1 MNRFA
6 SPLLR
11 LLDRVSAPGKVSAH
25 CDIPCGIYDP
35 HAAQVAALTVLRM
48 DQLVKALDRGNAD
61 QVAMQIG
68 RYTLTKEQHAEICKR
83 ELNILW
89 HDYFR
94 PEHLEK
100 YPDLHTKFW
109 MADKL
114 ASRNKQSIDEGAA
127 NELLNAVNEI
137 AEIFWATKNVATRRG
152 PSNQTAG
159 GEFVYPAA

>member
-1 MNRFA
+1 
-6 SPLLR
+6 
-11 LLDRVSAPGKVSAH
+11 
-25 CDIPCGIYDP
+25 
-35 HAAQVAALTVLRM
+35 
-48 DQLVKALDRGNAD
+48 GNAD

-159 GEFVYPAA
+159 GEFVYPAGLRLLPWTSLRHVCSAPQSLGRTIGSRCR